1 MKYRFTLVLFLFA
14 FAAKSFA
21 SDTTCV
27 SNIPVDFKITNVI
40 TPNNDGK
47 NDEFKV
53 VSQNLSDLH
62 VTIYDRWGALVYS
75 YVGVNGYWDGTSF
88 GFVLADGVYYYV
100 ATYSTNCKLNEVI
113 TIGGFVQLIA
123 GSGN

>member
-1 MKYRFTLVLFLFA
+1 MKHRITMIFFLLL

-21 SDTTCV
+21 SDTACV

-40 TPNNDGK
+40 TPNSDGY

-53 VSQNLSDLH
+53 VSLNLSDLH
-62 VTIYDRWGALVYS
+62 VTIYNRWGALVHS
-75 YVGVNGYWDGTSF
+75 YGGVNGKREGTSF
-88 GFVLADGVYYYV
+88 GTVLSDGVYYYV
-100 ATYSTNCKLNEVI
+100 ATYSTTCKPNQVM
-113 TIGGFVQLIA
+113 TSGGFVQLIA